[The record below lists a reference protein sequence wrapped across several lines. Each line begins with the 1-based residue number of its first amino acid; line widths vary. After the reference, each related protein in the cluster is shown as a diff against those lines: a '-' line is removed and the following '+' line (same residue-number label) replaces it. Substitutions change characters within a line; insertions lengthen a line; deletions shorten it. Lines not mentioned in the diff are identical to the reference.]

1 MSQREDAWQ
10 LLTDW
15 VESPSLRKH
24 MLCVE
29 AAMRV
34 YAKKYQADE
43 DLWGITGLLHDLDYE
58 RYPNPDPI
66 AKTGHPFEGVKVL
79 RESEYSEEMIEA
91 ILGHATYSG
100 VPRETRMAKCLFAV
114 DELCGFLV
122 AIAYMRPDKLLGITP
137 ETVTKYLKK
146 KKFAEK
152 VSREEIAKGSMDLG
166 ISEEEHFQTVISALQ
181 SISDKIGF

>member
-1 MSQREDAWQ
+1 MPQREDAWQ

-29 AAMRV
+29 AAMRA
-34 YAKKYQADE
+34 YALKYQGDE

-58 RYPNPDPI
+58 KYPNPDPI
-66 AKTGHPFEGVKVL
+66 MKTGHPFEAVKVL
-79 RESEYSEEMIEA
+79 REQGYPEEMVEA
-91 ILGHATYSG
+91 VLGHATYSG
-100 VPRETRMAKCLFAV
+100 VSRETQMAKCLFAV

-122 AIAYMRPDKLLGITP
+122 AIAYMRPDKLSGITP

-152 VSREEIAKGSMDLG
+152 VSREEIARGTMELG
-166 ISEEEHFQTVISALQ
+166 ISEEEHFKTVISALQ
-181 SISDKIGF
+181 NISDKIGF